1 MTEHAVVLQD
11 HLPLALGE
19 WPNDAGTR
27 NTLMADNLALLRALL
42 VMDEHIVTNDEE
54 GHEGLSNLE
63 TKVDLLL
70 LLVSAGVK
78 GMGPTPPSYPCI
90 LGSEDLYWD
99 CPDPALFAGAPNET
113 CIALFLRPRIAMP
126 LLLPGSMQAL
136 SGPSGGASGAST
148 RCHLHFHL
156 DSRVQESLDRLI
168 FRHHRRA
175 VARSKDQHHP
185 SDE

>member
-1 MTEHAVVLQD
+1 MTEHAVALQG

-19 WPNDAGTR
+19 WPGDAGACSA
-27 NTLMADNLALLRALL
+27 LMADNLALLRALL
-42 VMDEHIVTNDEE
+42 VMDDHPASNDEE

-70 LLVSAGVK
+70 LLVSAGIK
-78 GMGPTPPSYPCI
+78 GPGPTPPSYACI
-90 LGSEDLYWD
+90 LGSADLYWD
-99 CPDPALFAGAPNET
+99 CSDPTIFPAAHSKT

-126 LLLPGSMQAL
+126 LLLPGTMQPISAPAGT
-136 SGPSGGASGAST
+136 SDAHS

-175 VARSKDQHHP
+175 VARVKDQHHP
-185 SDE
+185 TNE